1 MRHFSGKNRGVR
13 KSALLAFVSLAVGLV
28 VLTAGCGPTKKEY
41 AINEALLID
50 QTRMLENQLY
60 RAHFQVQRLEQEN
73 KRLRAQLEAKGIK
86 AETPSSVPLDNV
98 DQLNVG
104 MNNGANTGAN
114 NGVGAQIPVAR
125 GGQPARY
132 PSGTVRRT
140 AAVPVQS
147 APRRQR

>member
-1 MRHFSGKNRGVR
+1 MRHFSGKNRVVR
-13 KSALLAFVSLAVGLV
+13 KAALLAFVSLAVGLV

-114 NGVGAQIPVAR
+114 NGVGVQIPVAR
-125 GGQPARY
+125 GGQPARN